1 MVVGGDGVQKET
13 KGTVVSCNN
22 SRSIDIQIRC
32 TWRGM
37 FTMKRGE
44 NGDNPFLFADLS
56 FICVSFTTDDNMNRR
71 YMKENEPRFSCPLF
85 SRVVIELDYFI
96 EKNSFTFLCYND
108 IKLET
113 RSFLKEE
120 INLINHI

>member
-1 MVVGGDGVQKET
+1 
-13 KGTVVSCNN
+13 
-22 SRSIDIQIRC
+22 
-32 TWRGM
+32 
-37 FTMKRGE
+37 MKRGE

-108 IKLET
+108 IKLEA